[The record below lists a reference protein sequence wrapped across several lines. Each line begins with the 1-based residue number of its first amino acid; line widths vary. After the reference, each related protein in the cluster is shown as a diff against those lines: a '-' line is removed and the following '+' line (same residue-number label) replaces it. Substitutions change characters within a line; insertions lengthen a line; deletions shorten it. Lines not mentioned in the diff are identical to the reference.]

1 MLVKVLGKKN
11 LDFTSLDGRRICGT
25 QIFVA
30 YRDPSPN
37 SEVEGE
43 LVDKVFIPAGANVR
57 IPEFRYGETYDFVYE
72 TVGIGVKAKSELREI
87 VPAK

>member
-1 MLVKVLGKKN
+1 M
-11 LDFTSLDGRRICGT
+11 DFTPLGGHRICGT

-43 LVDKVFIPAGANVR
+43 RVDKVFIPTGTDVR

-72 TVGIGVKAKSELREI
+72 TVGIGIKAESVLREI
-87 VPAK
+87 VPVKSR

>member
-11 LDFTSLDGRRICGT
+11 LDFTSLDGRRVCGT

-37 SEVEGE
+37 SKVEGE
-43 LVDKVFIPAGANVR
+43 RVDKVFIPADADVC
-57 IPEFRYGETYDFVYE
+57 IPEFQYGETYDFVYE

-87 VPAK
+87 VRAE